1 MYDKAF
7 SYWGQVKWRELF
19 LFFRQVIESELKAVN
34 PDMKPIFFDALNRD
48 GSISEQTISTES
60 LGRAFGP
67 LQKQVRFLHFVYQFS

>member
-1 MYDKAF
+1 
-7 SYWGQVKWRELF
+7 
-19 LFFRQVIESELKAVN
+19 VIESELKAVN

-67 LQKQVRFLHFVYQFS
+67 LQKQVHILHFVSHRAKVKTVISGVHTSKY